1 MRLYLMPNRPAMK
14 TCYFFLLWLGFS
26 TCLHAQT
33 LDSLTI
39 EQIMSDPKWIGTSPS
54 DPFWSPDGQ
63 KLYFSWNPDKAP
75 ADSLYYIT
83 LTNHQPVKASPAER
97 LQALAQRSG
106 SYDPS
111 LQNLVYS
118 QQGQIFWLHI
128 PTHRL
133 RQITH
138 TAEMAFHPVFSF
150 HHQKI
155 VFQQGDNLFAWDT
168 ATGALSQLTLFIHAE
183 KPTASTHVS
192 PQAAFLE
199 RDALENSI
207 VLQQRK
213 QQEADEQLAEQR
225 LNSLRQLPD
234 SIFIGRQ
241 RVAGLQI
248 SPDGRFIT
256 YQLIKEPADA
266 QRTIIPEYV
275 TRSGYTETIP
285 GRTKVGAPQ
294 PEMQMWIYDRQ
305 RDTTYAVD
313 THDIPGIHDKPD
325 YLKDYPS
332 EDSAWTAHPPFRK
345 VVVNGPLWN
354 DAGTHALVVVRSMDN
369 KDRWIMELHPENGK
383 LTLIDR
389 QRDEAWIDGP
399 GIGWKYSLGNV
410 GWVNDHI
417 CWFQSEATG
426 YSHLYLYD
434 LQTQQ
439 KRALTHGRYEVQTAV
454 LSRDKKSFYIT
465 TNAVEPGQLQFYRLD
480 IATGQQVRLTHQEG
494 GNRVVVSPDDRW
506 LAILHSFSNHPWE
519 LYVQRNHPDAQP
531 EQITHL
537 AESPLFRSYPWRAP
551 EIITF
556 TDRDGYRVYARLFRP
571 HRPAPT
577 HPGVLFVHGA
587 GYLQDAMKWWSDYYF
602 REYMFANLLADHG
615 YTVLDVDYRGSAGYG
630 RYWRTAIYRH
640 MGGNDLA
647 DEVDAAR
654 FMADSLGVDAHHI
667 GIWGGSYGGFMTLMA
682 LFTQPGVFACG
693 AALRSVTDW
702 AHYNDPYTSNI
713 LNLPYEDSLAYKR
726 SSPIYFAGGL
736 KDHLLMCHGMEDTN
750 VHFQDIVRLTEKL
763 IELGKDNWEL
773 AVYPLEN
780 HEFKDPSSWTDEYKR
795 IFHLF
800 EKNLK

>member
-1 MRLYLMPNRPAMK
+1 MK
-14 TCYFFLLWLGFS
+14 TWIYLAMCCSMLMFRVS
-26 TCLHAQT
+26 AQR

-54 DPFWSPDGQ
+54 DVFWSPDGQ
-63 KLYFSWNPDKAP
+63 KLYFSWNPEKAP
-75 ADSLYYIT
+75 DDSLYYIT
-83 LTNHQPVKASPAER
+83 LTHHEPVKATPEER
-97 LQALAQRSG
+97 LQALSQRTG
-106 SYDPS
+106 TYDHTY
-111 LQNLVYS
+111 QNLVYS
-118 QQGQIFWLHI
+118 QQGQIYWLHI
-128 PTHRL
+128 PSHRI

-138 TAEMAFHPVFSF
+138 TAEMALHPVFSF
-150 HHQKI
+150 HEQKI
-155 VFQQGDNLFAWDT
+155 VFQQGDNLYAWDT
-168 ATGALSQLTLFIHAE
+168 ATGMLAQLTLFVHAE
-183 KPTASTHVS
+183 RPATTSHPS
-192 PQAAFLE
+192 PQASFLE

-207 VLQQRK
+207 VLQQRR
-213 QQEADEQLAEQR
+213 QRLAEVQQAQQQ
-225 LNSLRQLPD
+225 LNGFRQLPD
-234 SIFIGRQ
+234 SIFIGHQ
-241 RVAGLQI
+241 RIAGLSI

-256 YQLIKEPADA
+256 YQLMKEPQDA

-275 TRSGYTETIP
+275 TQSGYTETIP

-294 PEMQMWIYDRQ
+294 PDMHLWIYDRL
-305 RDTTYAVD
+305 RDTTYEVD

-325 YLKDYPS
+325 YLKDYPT
-332 EDSAWTAHPPFRK
+332 EDSAWDAHPPFRK
-345 VVVNGPLWN
+345 VIVNGPLWSPET
-354 DAGTHALVVVRSMDN
+354 GTDKPFRAIVVVRSQDN

-389 QRDEAWIDGP
+389 QRDEAWIAGP
-399 GIGWKYSLGNV
+399 GIGWNYSMGNV
-410 GWVNDHI
+410 GWINDHQ

-434 LQTQQ
+434 LLTHE
-439 KRALTHGRYEVQTAV
+439 KRALTAGKYEVQTAV
-454 LSRDKKSFYIT
+454 LSRDKKTFYIT
-465 TNAVEPGQLQFYRLD
+465 TNAIEPGQTQFYQLD
-480 IATGQQVRLTHQEG
+480 IATGKQTQLTHQAG
-494 GNRVVVSPDDRW
+494 GNRVELSPDEKW

-519 LYVQRNHPDAQP
+519 LFLQRNQAEAQA

-571 HRPAPT
+571 KQPAPT

-587 GYLQDAMKWWSDYYF
+587 GYLQDAHKWWSDYYF
-602 REYMFANLLADHG
+602 REYMFENLLADHG
-615 YTVLDVDYRGSAGYG
+615 YTVMDVDYRGSAGYG
-630 RYWRTAIYRH
+630 RDWRTAIYRH
-640 MGGNDLA
+640 MGGKDLD

-654 FMADSLGVDAHHI
+654 FMVDSLGVDAHHI

-682 LFTQPGVFACG
+682 LFTQPGVFQCG

-702 AHYNDPYTSNI
+702 AHYNHGYTSDI
-713 LNLPYEDSLAYKR
+713 LNEPYQDSLAYLR
-726 SSPIYFAGGL
+726 SSPIYFAAGL
-736 KDHLLMCHGMEDTN
+736 RDHLLMCHGMEDTN

-773 AVYPLEN
+773 AVYPLED

-795 IFHLF
+795 IFKLF
-800 EKNLK
+800 ETYLK

>member
-1 MRLYLMPNRPAMK
+1 MK
-14 TCYFFLLWLGFS
+14 TWIYLLLCLSTLGLRVS
-26 TCLHAQT
+26 AQR

-63 KLYFSWNPDKAP
+63 KLYFSWNPEQAP
-75 ADSLYYIT
+75 EDSLYYIT

-106 SYDPS
+106 TYDHTFR
-111 LQNLVYS
+111 QLVYS
-118 QQGQIFWLHI
+118 QQGQIYWLHV

-138 TAEMAFHPVFSF
+138 TAEMAFHPMFAF
-150 HHQKI
+150 HDRKI

-168 ATGALSQLTLFIHAE
+168 ATGELSQLTLFIHAE
-183 KPTASTHVS
+183 KSGAAPHTS
-192 PQAAFLE
+192 PQDVFLE
-199 RDALENSI
+199 KDALENSV

-213 QQEADEQLAEQR
+213 QRKAEEQQAEKN
-225 LNSLRQLPD
+225 LNSFRNLPD
-234 SIFIGRQ
+234 SIFIGSQ
-241 RVAGLQI
+241 RVAGLNI

-256 YQLIKEPADA
+256 YQLIKEPRDV

-275 TRSGYTETIP
+275 TQSGYTETIP

-294 PEMQMWIYDRQ
+294 PEMHMWIYDRL
-305 RDTTYAVD
+305 RDSTYEVD

-332 EDSAWTAHPPFRK
+332 EDSAWDAHPPFRK
-345 VVVNGPLWN
+345 VIVNGPLWSPESPT
-354 DAGTHALVVVRSMDN
+354 DGSSHALVVVRSQDN
-369 KDRWIMELHPENGK
+369 KDRWIMEIHPETGK
-383 LTLIDR
+383 LTLMDR
-389 QRDEAWIDGP
+389 QRDEAWIAGP
-399 GIGWKYSLGNV
+399 GIGWNYSMGNV
-410 GWVNDHI
+410 GWINDHI

-434 LQTQQ
+434 LLTHQ
-439 KRALTHGRYEVQTAV
+439 KRALTSGKYEVQTAT

-465 TNAVEPGQLQFYRLD
+465 TNAVEPGQTQFYRLD
-480 IATGQQVRLTHQEG
+480 IATGRQTRLTHEEG
-494 GNRVVVSPDDRW
+494 GNRVELSPDEKW
-506 LAILHSFSNHPWE
+506 LAVLHSFSNHPWE
-519 LYVQRNHPDAQP
+519 LFLQRNDPAAQP

-556 TDRDGYRVYARLFRP
+556 RDRDGYRVYARLFRP
-571 HRPAPT
+571 RQPAST

-587 GYLQDAMKWWSDYYF
+587 GYLQDAHKWWSDYYF
-602 REYMFANLLADHG
+602 REYMFENLLADHG
-615 YTVLDVDYRGSAGYG
+615 YTVMDVDYRGSAGYG
-630 RYWRTAIYRH
+630 RDWRTAIYRH
-640 MGGNDLA
+640 MGGKDLD

-654 FMADSLGVDAHHI
+654 FMADSLGVDPHHI

-682 LFTQPGVFACG
+682 LFTQPGVFKCG

-702 AHYNDPYTSNI
+702 AHYNHGYTSDILNEPYT
-713 LNLPYEDSLAYKR
+713 DSLAYKR
-726 SSPIYFAGGL
+726 SSPIYFAAGL
-736 KDHLLMCHGMEDTN
+736 QDHLLMCHGMEDTN

-773 AVYPLEN
+773 AVYPLED

-800 EKNLK
+800 ETNLK